1 MLSEVFVENPF
12 RFGQVVSG
20 DLFCNRKS
28 EIKQITRDLSGGQS
42 IVLYSPRRYGKT
54 SLLQAASK
62 ELRNKNILY
71 GKADFFACNSS
82 DKVVHAVSRA
92 TAEAIIDDLKSIE
105 KFIKSAAQIF
115 KRTRFSIRY
124 EPDGTGSFSISPE
137 LSPQATSIDSL
148 SDAFSG
154 LSSYL
159 KKSNKR
165 AVIVLDEFQQILR
178 VNSNL
183 EAEFRTIIQQQDRIA
198 FAFLGSRTQ
207 LLKDMFINEKRP
219 FYYAAKIM
227 ELGPID
233 PEELAKFVK
242 TRFRKIDVSIS
253 NELALKIAVRVKGH
267 PDYAQRLCSHI
278 LDSLDT
284 KTVSE
289 EFIEK
294 GVSRMLLSLT
304 PSFSGIFEELPLRES
319 QVMTILAEHGPLK
332 TFSNKMLQPYDM
344 GTPSLHKALSNLIKK
359 DLIRKDKGKEYFIVD
374 NFLNEWIRVVSNFST
389 TTI

>member
-1 MLSEVFVENPF
+1 MENPF

-124 EPDGTGSFSISPE
+124 EPNGTGSFSISPE
-137 LSPQATSIDSL
+137 FSSQATSIDCL

-154 LSSYL
+154 LSLYL

-219 FYYAAKIM
+219 FYHAAKIM
-227 ELGPID
+227 ELGPIE
-233 PEELAKFVK
+233 PEDLAKFIK
-242 TRFRKIDVSIS
+242 TRFKKIAVSIS
-253 NELALKIAVRVKGH
+253 DELALKIAVRVKGH

-278 LDSLDT
+278 LDVLAA

-289 EFIEK
+289 EFIEE
-294 GVSRMLLSLT
+294 GVLRMLSSLT
-304 PSFSGIFEELPLRES
+304 PSFAGIFEELPLRES

-332 TFSNKMLQPYDM
+332 TFSNKMLQPYEM

-374 NFLNEWIRVVSNFST
+374 NFLNEWIRMVSNFPT
-389 TTI
+389 Q

>member
-1 MLSEVFVENPF
+1 MENPF

-20 DLFCNRKS
+20 ELFCNRKS
-28 EIKQITRDLSGGQS
+28 EIQQITRDLAGGQS

-62 ELRNKNILY
+62 KLRTKKILY

-82 DKVVHAVSRA
+82 EKVVHAVSRA

-105 KFIKSAAQIF
+105 KFVKRAAQIF

-124 EPDGTGSFSISPE
+124 EPNGTGSFSISPE
-137 LSPQATSIDSL
+137 LSSQANSMDNL

-165 AVIVLDEFQQILR
+165 AVIVLDEFQLILR

-198 FAFLGSRTQ
+198 FAFLGSRTE

-219 FYYAAKIM
+219 FYHAAKIM
-227 ELGPID
+227 ELGPIE
-233 PEELAKFVK
+233 PEDLAEFIK
-242 TRFRKIDVSIS
+242 TRFRKINVSIS
-253 NELALKIAVRVKGH
+253 AELALKIAVRVKGH
-267 PDYAQRLCSHI
+267 PDYAQRLCSRV

-289 EFIEK
+289 KNIEK

-304 PSFSGIFEELPLRES
+304 PSFSGVFEELPLRES

-332 TFSNKMLQPYDM
+332 TFSNNMLQPYDM
-344 GTPSLHKALSNLIKK
+344 GVQSLHKALSNLIKK
-359 DLIRKDKGKEYFIVD
+359 DLVLKSKDKKYFIVD
-374 NFLNEWIRVVSNFST
+374 NFLYEWIRMVSDFPT

>member
-1 MLSEVFVENPF
+1 MENPF

-20 DLFCNRKS
+20 ELFCNRKS
-28 EIKQITRDLSGGQS
+28 EIKQLMRDLAGGQS
-42 IVLYSPRRYGKT
+42 VVLYSPRRYGKT
-54 SLLQAASK
+54 SLLKAVSK
-62 ELRNKNILY
+62 ELRTKKILY

-82 DKVVHAVSRA
+82 EKVVHAVSRA

-105 KFIKSAAQIF
+105 KFIKRAAQIF

-124 EPDGTGSFSISPE
+124 EPNGTGSFSISPE
-137 LSPQATSIDSL
+137 LSSRADSMDSI

-165 AVIVLDEFQQILR
+165 AVIVLDEFQLILR
-178 VNSNL
+178 VDSNL

-198 FAFLGSRTQ
+198 FAFLGSRTE
-207 LLKDMFINEKRP
+207 LLKDMFINEQRP
-219 FYYAAKIM
+219 FYNAAKIM
-227 ELGPID
+227 ELGPIEPQD
-233 PEELAKFVK
+233 LAEFIK

-253 NELALKIAVRVKGH
+253 DKLALKIAGRVKGH

-278 LDSLDT
+278 LDSLDK

-289 EFIEK
+289 KNIEK

-304 PSFSGIFEELPLRES
+304 PSFSGVFEELPLRES

-344 GTPSLHKALSNLIKK
+344 RAPSLHKALSNLIKK
-359 DLIRKDKGKEYFIVD
+359 DLVRKDKDKKCFIAD
-374 NFLNEWIRVVSNFST
+374 SFLNEWIRMVSNFPA